1 MLSAAVR
8 LWMAMFPPLRHRR
21 QLHGQAAAWEEPAA
35 DILRARTGA
44 HLPIHV
50 HRSRAVITTS
60 PAEFLQAHAA
70 LAPLPEAAA
79 TARAAYLVAPAG
91 FTLAAESARDNRYM
105 DMNLAVD
112 PLKALAQHSALA
124 QALRADVPV
133 ITFPGDPATPDAVFP
148 NNVFG
153 TAPGRLIIGRM
164 RHPVRRREAE
174 RSDIRAFFGDV
185 LGYDEIDLS
194 GCDDLVAELT
204 GSLIIDRVRGVGYC
218 GLSERCDM
226 AGARAMHKAFDL
238 RLTYCFELAESEYHT
253 NVVLTLLASRAAII
267 AADGFR
273 DPAAAQAIATAC
285 GDRAIWLT
293 PAQKQAFAGNA
304 ITLSDERV
312 WMSACAAAALTDEQ
326 RAALAGY
333 GFAIGAV
340 ELDEIEKAGGSLR
353 CCVGE
358 IY

>member
-1 MLSAAVR
+1 M
-8 LWMAMFPPLRHRR
+8 
-21 QLHGQAAAWEEPAA
+21 
-35 DILRARTGA
+35 
-44 HLPIHV
+44 
-50 HRSRAVITTS
+50 ITTS
-60 PAEFLQAHAA
+60 ATEFLQAFAT

-79 TARAAYLVAPAG
+79 TARAAYLVAPAE

-105 DMNLAVD
+105 DMSLAVD
-112 PLKALAQHSALA
+112 PLKALAQHSTLA

-164 RHPVRRREAE
+164 RHPVRQREAG
-174 RSDIRAFFGDV
+174 RTDIRNFFGDV

-204 GSLIIDRVRGVGYC
+204 GSLIIDRARGVGYC
-218 GLSERCDM
+218 GLSERCDL
-226 AGARAMHKAFDL
+226 AGAQAMHKAFDL
-238 RLTYCFELAESEYHT
+238 RLSYCFELAEAEYHT

-273 DPAAAQAIATAC
+273 DPAAAQAIATAY

-312 WMSACAAAALTDEQ
+312 WMSACAAASLTDDQVE
-326 RAALAGY
+326 ALDGY
-333 GFAIGAV
+333 GFAVGAV
-340 ELDEIEKAGGSLR
+340 DLSEIEKAGGSLR

>member
-1 MLSAAVR
+1 M
-8 LWMAMFPPLRHRR
+8 
-21 QLHGQAAAWEEPAA
+21 
-35 DILRARTGA
+35 
-44 HLPIHV
+44 
-50 HRSRAVITTS
+50 ITTS
-60 PAEFLQAHAA
+60 ASEFLDAFAA
-70 LAPLPEAAA
+70 LAPRPEAAT
-79 TARAAYLVAPAG
+79 TARAVFLVAPAA

-105 DMNLAVD
+105 DMTRTVD
-112 PLKALAQHSALA
+112 PLTALTQHGELA
-124 QALRADVPV
+124 QALRADCPV

-153 TAPGRLIIGRM
+153 TAPGRLIVGRM
-164 RHPVRRREAE
+164 RHAVRQRESA
-174 RSDIRAFFGDV
+174 RADIRAFFGDL

-194 GCDDLVAELT
+194 GCEDLVAELT
-204 GSLIIDRVRGVGYC
+204 GSLVIDRARGVGYC

-226 AGARAMHKAFDL
+226 AGAQAMHKAFDL
-238 RLTYCFELAESEYHT
+238 RLTFCFELAATEYHT
-253 NVVLTLLASRAAII
+253 NVVLTLLASRGAII

-273 DPAAAQAIATAC
+273 DPAVAQAIASAC
-285 GDRAIWLT
+285 GDRVIWLT

-312 WMSACAAAALTDEQ
+312 WMSACAAAALSDAQ
-326 RAALAGY
+326 CCALAEY

-340 ELDEIEKAGGSLR
+340 DLSEIEKAGGSLR